1 MSAFL
6 PYVLVVYYSRF
17 GATRTL
23 AEQVAAGVEDNPG
36 IAARLRCVP
45 SVSPTCEAV
54 DPEICAT
61 APVWQSAARRDSATW
76 RRRSSIFSTAPASYG

>member
-36 IAARLRCVP
+36 IAARLRCVRP
-45 SVSPTCEAV
+45 RGTRCPC
-54 DPEICAT
+54 
-61 APVWQSAARRDSATW
+61 
-76 RRRSSIFSTAPASYG
+76 